1 LARLTCWMPWHA
13 MDVRRYLELECFQNS
28 SFWLLFFR
36 ELQCLF

>member
-1 LARLTCWMPWHA
+1 MPWHA
-13 MDVRRYLELECFQNS
+13 TDVRRYLELECFQNS